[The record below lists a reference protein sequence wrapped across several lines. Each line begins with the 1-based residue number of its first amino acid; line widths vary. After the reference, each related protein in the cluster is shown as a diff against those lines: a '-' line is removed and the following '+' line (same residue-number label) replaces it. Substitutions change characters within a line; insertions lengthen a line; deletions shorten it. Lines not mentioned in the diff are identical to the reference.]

1 MGWGGWKHTTGGS
14 SVTASLSEH
23 GHRSVCQVRRSH
35 QALRRKRGP
44 VVRQL
49 PCIHPEG
56 EERMTRPAFS
66 AATPKARLVQWCQQA
81 GMSVRNDA
89 TCIIR
94 QVRVTYC
101 A

>member
-1 MGWGGWKHTTGGS
+1 
-14 SVTASLSEH
+14 
-23 GHRSVCQVRRSH
+23 
-35 QALRRKRGP
+35 
-44 VVRQL
+44 
-49 PCIHPEG
+49 
-56 EERMTRPAFS
+56 MTRPAFS